1 MALFALDGTRVS
13 TPGRGRYWV
22 APNAT
27 VIGRVS
33 LGEDVSVWYN
43 AVIRGDNEP
52 IRIGARSNIQE
63 GAVLH
68 VDPGFP
74 MDIGEDATI
83 GHMTM
88 LHGCTIGKGAL
99 IGIGAIVLNG
109 AKIGDGALIGA
120 GALIPE
126 GKEIPSNSVVFGS
139 PGKIVREVTE
149 KDRARILEGVDDY
162 MKRWKLFTR
171 ALEPQSE

>member
-1 MALFALDGTRVS
+1 MALFSLDGQTVS
-13 TPGRGRYWV
+13 TPGSGRYWV

-27 VIGRVS
+27 VIGRVT

-52 IRIGARSNIQE
+52 IRIGARSNVQE

-74 MDIGEDATI
+74 LEIAEECTI
-83 GHMTM
+83 GHMVM
-88 LHGCTIGKGAL
+88 LHGCTIGRGSL
-99 IGIGAIVLNG
+99 IGIGAVVLNG
-109 AKIGDGALIGA
+109 AKIGEGSLIAA

-126 GKEIPSNSVVFGS
+126 GKVIPPNSVVFGM
-139 PGKIVREVTE
+139 PGKVAREVGDKE
-149 KDRARILEGVDDY
+149 
-162 MKRWKLFTR
+162 R
-171 ALEPQSE
+171 ALIREGHEFYAQQWKHFGRTLKPQPE

>member
-1 MALFALDGTRVS
+1 MALFALDGISVT
-13 TPGRGRYWV
+13 TPGAGRYFV
-22 APNAT
+22 ASNAT
-27 VIGRVS
+27 VIGRVT

-52 IRIGARSNIQE
+52 IRIGARTNVQE

-74 MDIGEDATI
+74 MDIAEDATI

-88 LHGCTIGKGAL
+88 LHGCSIGKGVL

-109 AKIGDGALIGA
+109 AKVGDGALIGA
-120 GALIPE
+120 GSLIPE
-126 GKEIPSNSVVFGS
+126 GKVIPPNSVVFGS
-139 PGKIVREVTE
+139 PGKIVREVND

-162 MKRWKLFTR
+162 MRRWRQFTR
-171 ALEPQSE
+171 GLVPQAE